1 MDKSYKYGVIAGL
14 FSGITWALYT
24 IINNLITKNIIF
36 NSYIEKMFIP
46 VLVIVFLHDFFSSI
60 WLFFYLWRKKK
71 IFELKKTIKSKNIFL
86 IFLGALFGGPIGM
99 SGYLLGIKYMG
110 ASYTASFSSTYLIV
124 GTILSV
130 IFLKEKINLKMII
143 AVLIN
148 MVGIFILNF
157 QINEMDSNK
166 ISILGI
172 FFLMLCIFGW
182 ALEGLIASYILKY
195 KNTDIEPSIAIFIR
209 QLTSTIF
216 YSFLIIPYI
225 GAYNLVFIVLKS
237 NIVLYIALISVIGSL
252 SFFLWYYSMSIIGVA
267 RGISLNVSYI
277 IWTIIFEII
286 LFNTKFQLNFI
297 VASILFIVSVILIA
311 MTPEEK
317 DIKELEFN

>member
-60 WLFFYLWRKKK
+60 WLFFYLSRKRKL
-71 IFELKKTIKSKNIFL
+71 FELKRTIKSKNMFL

-110 ASYTASFSSTYLIV
+110 ASYTASFSCTYLIL

-130 IFLKEKINLKMII
+130 VFLKEKINLKMII

-148 MVGIFILNF
+148 MAGIFILNF
-157 QINEMDSNK
+157 QVNEMDSDK

-172 FFLMLCIFGW
+172 FSLILCIFGW

-195 KNTDIEPSIAIFIR
+195 KNVDTEPSIAIFIR
-209 QLTSTIF
+209 QLTSTVF

-225 GAYNLVFIVLKS
+225 RAYNLVFIVLKS
-237 NIVLYIALISVIGSL
+237 NIALYIALISVIGSL
-252 SFFLWYYSMSIIGVA
+252 SFFLWYYSMSIVGVA
-267 RGISLNVSYI
+267 RGISLNISYI

-286 LFNTKFQLNFI
+286 VFNVKFQLNFI
-297 VASILFIVSVILIA
+297 VASILLIVSVILIA
-311 MTPEEK
+311 ISPEEK
-317 DIKELEFN
+317 V

>member
-24 IINNLITKNIIF
+24 IINNLITKNTIF
-36 NSYIEKMFIP
+36 NSYMEKMFIP

-60 WLFFYLWRKKK
+60 WLFFYLWRRKKL
-71 IFELKKTIKSKNIFL
+71 FELKKTIKSKNIFL

-110 ASYTASFSSTYLIV
+110 ASYTASFSSTYLIL

-130 IFLKEKINLKMII
+130 IFLKEKINLKMIV

-148 MVGIFILNF
+148 MIGIFILNF
-157 QINEMDSNK
+157 QINKMGSDK

-172 FFLMLCIFGW
+172 FFLILCIFGW
-182 ALEGLIASYILKY
+182 ALEGLMASYILKY
-195 KNTDIEPSIAIFIR
+195 KNTDTEPSIAIFIR
-209 QLTSTIF
+209 QLISTVF

-225 GAYNLVFIVLKS
+225 RAYNLVFIVLKT

-286 LFNTKFQLNFI
+286 LFNAKFQLNFI
-297 VASILFIVSVILIA
+297 VASILFVVSVILIA

-317 DIKELEFN
+317 I

>member
-60 WLFFYLWRKKK
+60 WLFFYLWRKRKL
-71 IFELKKTIKSKNIFL
+71 FELKRTIKSKNMFL

-110 ASYTASFSSTYLIV
+110 ASYTASFSCTYLIL

-130 IFLKEKINLKMII
+130 VFLKEKINLKMII

-148 MVGIFILNF
+148 MAGIFILNF
-157 QINEMDSNK
+157 QVNEMDSDK

-172 FFLMLCIFGW
+172 FSLILCIFGW

-195 KNTDIEPSIAIFIR
+195 KNADTEPSIAIFIR
-209 QLTSTIF
+209 QLTSTVF

-225 GAYNLVFIVLKS
+225 RAYNLVFIVLKS
-237 NIVLYIALISVIGSL
+237 NIALYIALISVIGSL
-252 SFFLWYYSMSIIGVA
+252 SFFLWYYSMSIVGVA
-267 RGISLNVSYI
+267 RGISLNISYI

-286 LFNTKFQLNFI
+286 VFNVKFQLNFI
-297 VASILFIVSVILIA
+297 VASILLIVSVILIA
-311 MTPEEK
+311 ISPEEK
-317 DIKELEFN
+317 V

>member
-60 WLFFYLWRKKK
+60 WLFFYLWRKRKL
-71 IFELKKTIKSKNIFL
+71 FELKRTIKSKNMFL

-110 ASYTASFSSTYLIV
+110 ASYTASFSCTYLIL

-130 IFLKEKINLKMII
+130 VFLKEKINLKMII

-148 MVGIFILNF
+148 MAGIFILNF
-157 QINEMDSNK
+157 QINEMDSDK

-172 FFLMLCIFGW
+172 FSLILCIFGW

-195 KNTDIEPSIAIFIR
+195 KNVDTEPSIAIFIR
-209 QLTSTIF
+209 QLTSTVF

-225 GAYNLVFIVLKS
+225 RAYNLVFIVLKS
-237 NIVLYIALISVIGSL
+237 NIALYIALISVIGSL
-252 SFFLWYYSMSIIGVA
+252 SFFLWYYSMSIVGVA
-267 RGISLNVSYI
+267 RGISLNISYI

-286 LFNTKFQLNFI
+286 VFNVKFQLNFI
-297 VASILFIVSVILIA
+297 VASILLIVSVILIA
-311 MTPEEK
+311 ISPEEK
-317 DIKELEFN
+317 V

>member
-60 WLFFYLWRKKK
+60 WLFFYLWRKRKL
-71 IFELKKTIKSKNIFL
+71 FELKRTMKSKNMFL

-110 ASYTASFSSTYLIV
+110 ASYTASFSCTYLIL

-130 IFLKEKINLKMII
+130 VFLKEKINLKMII

-148 MVGIFILNF
+148 MAGIFILNF
-157 QINEMDSNK
+157 QVNEMDSDK

-172 FFLMLCIFGW
+172 FSLILCIFGW

-195 KNTDIEPSIAIFIR
+195 KNADTEPSIAIFIR
-209 QLTSTIF
+209 QLTSTVF

-225 GAYNLVFIVLKS
+225 RAYNLVFIVLKS
-237 NIVLYIALISVIGSL
+237 NIALYIALISVIGSL
-252 SFFLWYYSMSIIGVA
+252 SFFLWYYSMSIVGVA
-267 RGISLNVSYI
+267 RGISLNISYI

-286 LFNTKFQLNFI
+286 VFNVKFQLNFI
-297 VASILFIVSVILIA
+297 VASILLIVSVILIA
-311 MTPEEK
+311 ISPEEK
-317 DIKELEFN
+317 V

>member
-60 WLFFYLWRKKK
+60 WLFFYLWRKRKL
-71 IFELKKTIKSKNIFL
+71 FELKRTIKSKNMFL
-86 IFLGALFGGPIGM
+86 IFLGALFSGPIGM

-110 ASYTASFSSTYLIV
+110 ASYTASFSCTYLIL

-130 IFLKEKINLKMII
+130 VFLKEKINLKMII

-148 MVGIFILNF
+148 MAGIFILNF
-157 QINEMDSNK
+157 QVNEMDSDK

-172 FFLMLCIFGW
+172 FSLILCIFGW

-195 KNTDIEPSIAIFIR
+195 KNADTEPSIAIFIR
-209 QLTSTIF
+209 QLTSTVF

-225 GAYNLVFIVLKS
+225 RAYNLVFIVLKS
-237 NIVLYIALISVIGSL
+237 NIALYIALISVIGSL
-252 SFFLWYYSMSIIGVA
+252 SFFLWYYSMSIVGVA
-267 RGISLNVSYI
+267 RGISLNISYI

-286 LFNTKFQLNFI
+286 VFNVKFQLNFI
-297 VASILFIVSVILIA
+297 VASILLIVSVILIA
-311 MTPEEK
+311 ISPEEK
-317 DIKELEFN
+317 V

>member
-24 IINNLITKNIIF
+24 IINNLITKNTIF
-36 NSYIEKMFIP
+36 NSYMEKMFIP

-60 WLFFYLWRKKK
+60 WLFFYLWRKRKL
-71 IFELKKTIKSKNIFL
+71 FELKRTIKSKNMFL

-110 ASYTASFSSTYLIV
+110 ASYTASFSSTYLIL

-130 IFLKEKINLKMII
+130 IFLKEKINLKMIV

-148 MVGIFILNF
+148 MIGIFILNF
-157 QINEMDSNK
+157 QINKMGSDK

-172 FFLMLCIFGW
+172 FFLILCIFGW
-182 ALEGLIASYILKY
+182 ALEGLMASYILKY
-195 KNTDIEPSIAIFIR
+195 KNTDTEPSIAIFIR
-209 QLTSTIF
+209 QLISTVF

-225 GAYNLVFIVLKS
+225 RAYNLVFIVLKT

-286 LFNTKFQLNFI
+286 LFNAKFQLNFI
-297 VASILFIVSVILIA
+297 VASILFVVSVILIA

-317 DIKELEFN
+317 I

>member
-1 MDKSYKYGVIAGL
+1 MDKSYRYGVIAGI

-24 IINNLITKNIIF
+24 IINNLITKNTIF

-60 WLFFYLWRKKK
+60 WLFFYLWRKRKL
-71 IFELKKTIKSKNIFL
+71 FELKRTIKSKNMFL

-110 ASYTASFSSTYLIV
+110 ASYTASFSCTYLIL

-130 IFLKEKINLKMII
+130 VFLKEKINLKMII

-148 MVGIFILNF
+148 MAGIFILNF
-157 QINEMDSNK
+157 QVNEMDSDK

-172 FFLMLCIFGW
+172 FSLILCIFGW

-195 KNTDIEPSIAIFIR
+195 KNADTEPSIAIFIR
-209 QLTSTIF
+209 QLTSTVF

-225 GAYNLVFIVLKS
+225 RAYNLVFIVLKS
-237 NIVLYIALISVIGSL
+237 NIALYIALISVIGSL
-252 SFFLWYYSMSIIGVA
+252 SFFLWYYSMSIVGVA
-267 RGISLNVSYI
+267 RGISLNISYI

-286 LFNTKFQLNFI
+286 VFNVKFQLNFI
-297 VASILFIVSVILIA
+297 VASILLIVSVILIA
-311 MTPEEK
+311 ISPEEK
-317 DIKELEFN
+317 V

>member
-1 MDKSYKYGVIAGL
+1 MDKSYKYGVITGL

-24 IINNLITKNIIF
+24 IINNMITKNIIF
-36 NSYIEKMFIP
+36 SSYTEKMFIP

-60 WLFFYLWRKKK
+60 WLFFYLWRKRKL
-71 IFELKKTIKSKNIFL
+71 FELKRTIKSKNMFL

-110 ASYTASFSSTYLIV
+110 ASYTASFSCTYLIL

-130 IFLKEKINLKMII
+130 VFLKEKINLKMII

-148 MVGIFILNF
+148 MAGIFILNF
-157 QINEMDSNK
+157 QVNEMDSDK

-172 FFLMLCIFGW
+172 FSLILCIFGW

-195 KNTDIEPSIAIFIR
+195 KNADTEPSIAIFIR
-209 QLTSTIF
+209 QLTSTVF

-225 GAYNLVFIVLKS
+225 RAYNLVFIVLKS
-237 NIVLYIALISVIGSL
+237 NIALYIALISVIGSL
-252 SFFLWYYSMSIIGVA
+252 SFFLWYYSMSIVGVA
-267 RGISLNVSYI
+267 RGISLNISYI

-286 LFNTKFQLNFI
+286 VFNVKFQLNFI
-297 VASILFIVSVILIA
+297 VASILLIVSVILIA
-311 MTPEEK
+311 ISPEEK
-317 DIKELEFN
+317 V

>member
-1 MDKSYKYGVIAGL
+1 MDKSYRYGVIAGI

-24 IINNLITKNIIF
+24 IINNLITKNTIF

-60 WLFFYLWRKKK
+60 WLFFYLLRKRKL
-71 IFELKKTIKSKNIFL
+71 FELKRTIKSKNMFL

-110 ASYTASFSSTYLIV
+110 ASYTASFSCTYLIL

-130 IFLKEKINLKMII
+130 VFLKEKINLKMII

-148 MVGIFILNF
+148 MAGIFILNF
-157 QINEMDSNK
+157 QVNEMDSDK

-172 FFLMLCIFGW
+172 FSLILCIFGW

-195 KNTDIEPSIAIFIR
+195 KNADTEPSIAIFIR
-209 QLTSTIF
+209 QLTSTVF

-225 GAYNLVFIVLKS
+225 RAYNLVFIVLKS
-237 NIVLYIALISVIGSL
+237 NIALYIALISVIGSL
-252 SFFLWYYSMSIIGVA
+252 SFFLWYYSMSIVGVA
-267 RGISLNVSYI
+267 RGISLNISYI

-286 LFNTKFQLNFI
+286 VFNVKFQLNFI
-297 VASILFIVSVILIA
+297 VASILLIVSVILIA
-311 MTPEEK
+311 ISPEEK
-317 DIKELEFN
+317 V

>member
-1 MDKSYKYGVIAGL
+1 MDKSYKYGVITGL

-110 ASYTASFSSTYLIV
+110 ASYTASFSCTYLIL

-130 IFLKEKINLKMII
+130 VFLKEKINLKMII

-148 MVGIFILNF
+148 MAGIFILNF
-157 QINEMDSNK
+157 QVNEMDSDK

-172 FFLMLCIFGW
+172 FSLILCIFGW

-195 KNTDIEPSIAIFIR
+195 KNADTEPSIAIFIR
-209 QLTSTIF
+209 QLTSTVF

-225 GAYNLVFIVLKS
+225 RAYNLVFIVLKS
-237 NIVLYIALISVIGSL
+237 NIALYIALISVIGSL
-252 SFFLWYYSMSIIGVA
+252 SFFLWYYSMSIVGVA
-267 RGISLNVSYI
+267 RGISLNISYI

-286 LFNTKFQLNFI
+286 VFNVKFQLNFI
-297 VASILFIVSVILIA
+297 VASILLIVSVILIA
-311 MTPEEK
+311 ISPEEK
-317 DIKELEFN
+317 V

>member
-60 WLFFYLWRKKK
+60 WLFFYLWRKRKL
-71 IFELKKTIKSKNIFL
+71 FELKRTIKSKNMFL
-86 IFLGALFGGPIGM
+86 IFLGALFGGPIGI

-110 ASYTASFSSTYLIV
+110 ASYTASFSCTYLIL

-130 IFLKEKINLKMII
+130 VFLKEKINLKMII

-148 MVGIFILNF
+148 MAGIFILNF
-157 QINEMDSNK
+157 QVNEMDSDK

-172 FFLMLCIFGW
+172 FSLILCIFGW

-195 KNTDIEPSIAIFIR
+195 KNADIEPSIAIFIR
-209 QLTSTIF
+209 QLTSTVF

-225 GAYNLVFIVLKS
+225 RAYNLVFIVLKS
-237 NIVLYIALISVIGSL
+237 NIALYIALISVIGSL
-252 SFFLWYYSMSIIGVA
+252 SFFLWYYSMSIVGVA
-267 RGISLNVSYI
+267 RGISLNISYI

-286 LFNTKFQLNFI
+286 VFNVKFQLNFI
-297 VASILFIVSVILIA
+297 VASILLIVSVILIA
-311 MTPEEK
+311 ISPEEK
-317 DIKELEFN
+317 V

>member
-60 WLFFYLWRKKK
+60 WLFFYLWRKRKL
-71 IFELKKTIKSKNIFL
+71 FELKRTIKSKNMFL

-110 ASYTASFSSTYLIV
+110 ASYTASFSCTYLIL

-130 IFLKEKINLKMII
+130 VFLKEKINLKMII

-148 MVGIFILNF
+148 MAGIFILNF
-157 QINEMDSNK
+157 QVNEMDSDK

-172 FFLMLCIFGW
+172 FSLILCIFGW

-195 KNTDIEPSIAIFIR
+195 KNADTEPSIAIFIR
-209 QLTSTIF
+209 QLTSTVF

-252 SFFLWYYSMSIIGVA
+252 SFFLWYYSMSIVGVA
-267 RGISLNVSYI
+267 RGISLNISYI

-286 LFNTKFQLNFI
+286 VFNVKFQLNFI
-297 VASILFIVSVILIA
+297 VASILLIVSVILIA
-311 MTPEEK
+311 ISPEEK
-317 DIKELEFN
+317 V

>member
-60 WLFFYLWRKKK
+60 WLFFYLWRKRKL
-71 IFELKKTIKSKNIFL
+71 FELKRTIKSKNMFL

-110 ASYTASFSSTYLIV
+110 ASYTASFSCTYLIL

-130 IFLKEKINLKMII
+130 VFLKEKINLKMII

-148 MVGIFILNF
+148 MAGIFILNF
-157 QINEMDSNK
+157 QVNEMDSDK

-172 FFLMLCIFGW
+172 FSLILCIFGW

-195 KNTDIEPSIAIFIR
+195 KNADTEPSIAIFIR
-209 QLTSTIF
+209 QLTSTVF

-225 GAYNLVFIVLKS
+225 KAYNLVFIVLKS
-237 NIVLYIALISVIGSL
+237 NIALYIALISVIGSL
-252 SFFLWYYSMSIIGVA
+252 SFFLWYYSMSIVGVA
-267 RGISLNVSYI
+267 RGISLNISYI

-286 LFNTKFQLNFI
+286 VFNVKFQLNFI
-297 VASILFIVSVILIA
+297 VASILLIVSVILIA
-311 MTPEEK
+311 ISPEEK
-317 DIKELEFN
+317 V

>member
-1 MDKSYKYGVIAGL
+1 
-14 FSGITWALYT
+14 
-24 IINNLITKNIIF
+24 
-36 NSYIEKMFIP
+36 MFIP

-60 WLFFYLWRKKK
+60 WLFFYLWRKRKL
-71 IFELKKTIKSKNIFL
+71 FELKRTIKSKNMFL

-110 ASYTASFSSTYLIV
+110 ASYTASFSCTYLIL

-130 IFLKEKINLKMII
+130 VFLKEKINLKMII

-148 MVGIFILNF
+148 MAGIFILNF
-157 QINEMDSNK
+157 QVNEMDSDK

-172 FFLMLCIFGW
+172 FSLILCIFGW

-195 KNTDIEPSIAIFIR
+195 KNADTEPSIAIFIR
-209 QLTSTIF
+209 QLTSTVF

-225 GAYNLVFIVLKS
+225 RAYNLVFIVLKS
-237 NIVLYIALISVIGSL
+237 NIALYIALISVIGSL
-252 SFFLWYYSMSIIGVA
+252 SFFLWYYSMSIVGVA
-267 RGISLNVSYI
+267 RGISLNISYI

-286 LFNTKFQLNFI
+286 VFNVKFQLNFI
-297 VASILFIVSVILIA
+297 VASILLIVSVILIA
-311 MTPEEK
+311 ISPEEK
-317 DIKELEFN
+317 V

>member
-1 MDKSYKYGVIAGL
+1 MDKSYRYGVIAGI

-24 IINNLITKNIIF
+24 IINNLITKNTIF
-36 NSYIEKMFIP
+36 NSYIEKVFIP

-60 WLFFYLWRKKK
+60 WLFFYLWRKRKL
-71 IFELKKTIKSKNIFL
+71 FELKRTIKSKNMFL

-157 QINEMDSNK
+157 QINEVDSNK

-172 FFLMLCIFGW
+172 FSLILCIFGW

-225 GAYNLVFIVLKS
+225 KAYNLVFIVLKS

-286 LFNTKFQLNFI
+286 LFNAKFQLNFI

-311 MTPEEK
+311 MSPEEK
-317 DIKELEFN
+317 YIKELE

>member
-1 MDKSYKYGVIAGL
+1 MDKSYRYGVIAGI

-24 IINNLITKNIIF
+24 IINNLITKNTIF

-110 ASYTASFSSTYLIV
+110 ASYTASFSCTYLIL

-130 IFLKEKINLKMII
+130 VFLKEKINLKMII

-148 MVGIFILNF
+148 MAGIFILNF

-172 FFLMLCIFGW
+172 FSLMLCIFGW

-195 KNTDIEPSIAIFIR
+195 KNADTEPSIAIFIR
-209 QLTSTIF
+209 QLTSTVF

-225 GAYNLVFIVLKS
+225 RAYNLVFIVLKS
-237 NIVLYIALISVIGSL
+237 NIALYIALISVIGSL
-252 SFFLWYYSMSIIGVA
+252 SFFLWYYSMSIVGVA
-267 RGISLNVSYI
+267 RGISLNISYI

-286 LFNTKFQLNFI
+286 VFNVKFQLNFI
-297 VASILFIVSVILIA
+297 VASILLIVSVILIA
-311 MTPEEK
+311 ISPEEK
-317 DIKELEFN
+317 V